1 MVTGSKASCNDEVH
15 SLFSRV
21 RAVLDKKKVDFLEVD
36 GVANVIE
43 EKVSKQLRCIA
54 VFCLHFYALTN
65 FFRPIFFFLGDSSK
79 FLIIYKVEMWHVG
92 LHSSTCINVMKVAF
106 ASEFYL
112 AWSSL

>member
-65 FFRPIFFFLGDSSK
+65 FFRPIFFLGGFLKIFNHLQGRN
-79 FLIIYKVEMWHVG
+79 V
-92 LHSSTCINVMKVAF
+92 TCWPSF
-106 ASEFYL
+106 FYL
-112 AWSSL
+112 Y